1 MKLPKH
7 EIYEMYYAVYPNGEK
22 SADFYN
28 YARAYNHTLVLA
40 ETEPRTS
47 RRMPG
52 KRPRKLTDEL
62 F

>member
-28 YARAYNHTLVLA
+28 YARAYNHTQVLA
-40 ETEPRTS
+40 ETLPRIK
-47 RRMPG
+47 RRMAG
-52 KRPRKLTDEL
+52 RGPRKLTDAL